1 MGLAMD
7 ADIGRR
13 IAAVIDWQTVRR
25 IDSAT

>member
-13 IAAVIDWQTVRR
+13 IADVTDWQAVRR